1 MSVER
6 VRGSSFNLA
15 MQKAKQMFNDD
26 PTILSTNT
34 VSIDGKTF
42 YEITVSGK
50 KRESQEEISVKDNAQ
65 RIVQLVKNM
74 DDGRK
79 SDTRSVNKEN
89 EVFSSTSKKSDFNDK
104 TYNKQNSD
112 FNGKIFNKQNSD
124 FNKNSI
130 SKSPIEILEMIS
142 DASYKEIQT
151 VPNHLIQIYLSL
163 LNQGVS
169 HSIAYQIIQEA
180 EPEIYPN
187 MDLDEIKQTIQTI
200 LYDNITV
207 SGTLYEQKLEQR
219 VVALMG
225 TSGVG
230 KSTTLAKMASEA
242 VLSYGKKTVLF
253 SFDFYKTATIEQLKN
268 YSSLLKIPLE
278 IITSEED
285 YFRKIVKYSNYDLI
299 LVDTEGINIF
309 DEYQFN
315 SLNRV
320 LSFFPKTERHLLF
333 SVNIKERDLV
343 RIYKKFKQLSPEYL
357 IFSKLDESCE
367 LGSIL
372 NMNIL
377 TDLPISF
384 LTNGTRVPGDLVTA
398 SKSYITKLLLN
409 F

>member
-1 MSVER
+1 MSVEKIK
-6 VRGSSFNLA
+6 GSSFNLA
-15 MQKAKQMFNDD
+15 MQKAKQMFDDD
-26 PTILSTNT
+26 PVILDTNT
-34 VSIDGKTF
+34 LSIDGKTF

-50 KRESQEEISVKDNAQ
+50 KREQQDDISVKENAQ

-79 SDTRSVNKEN
+79 SDTRAVNQSSEI
-89 EVFSSTSKKSDFNDK
+89 FSPSSKNSYNSESITKVNNSEFQKKSFYSNEFNSNSESK
-104 TYNKQNSD
+104 TSL
-112 FNGKIFNKQNSD
+112 
-124 FNKNSI
+124 
-130 SKSPIEILEMIS
+130 EILEMIS
-142 DASYKEIQT
+142 GVSHKDILSIPK
-151 VPNHLIQIYLSL
+151 HLINIYISL
-163 LNQGVS
+163 INQGVT
-169 HSIAYQIIQEA
+169 HSIAFQIVQEA
-180 EPEIYPN
+180 EGEIYPN
-187 MDLDEIKQTIQTI
+187 MDKDDMIHSIQTI
-200 LYDNITV
+200 LYDNISV
-207 SGTLYEQKLEQR
+207 SGSLYEKRLEQR

-242 VLSYGKKTVLF
+242 VLSYGKKTAIF
-253 SFDFYKTATIEQLKN
+253 SFDFYKTATIEQLKS

-278 IITSEED
+278 IINSEED
-285 YFRKIVKYSNYDLI
+285 YFRKTVKYSNYDLI

-333 SVNIKERDLV
+333 SVNMKDKDLI
-343 RIYKKFKQLSPEYL
+343 RIYKKFKSLSPEYL
-357 IFSKLDESCE
+357 IFSKLDESSE

-398 SKSYITKLLLN
+398 SKKYITKLLLN